1 MNGIEKITAHIESD
15 SVEEIRLIREEAEK
29 KAAAIHV
36 SFEKAAQEEYSKLVA
51 ASRKDSAARLERL
64 GSVTGVDARKAILA
78 AKQEMLDRAFDLAL
92 SKLSALPE
100 GRYVPLV
107 ASLAANASRT
117 GKEEMI
123 LSENDLKRC
132 GDKILAAA
140 NKKLAEAG
148 KTASLT
154 LSKTTSPIQGGLILS
169 DGNIEINCTFETLV
183 RLQRGI
189 LAGEA
194 AKVLFA

>member
-15 SVEEIRLIREEAEK
+15 SMEETRLIREEAEK
-29 KAAAIHV
+29 KAAAIRAGY
-36 SFEKAAQEEYSKLVA
+36 EKAAQDEYNKLVA
-51 ASRKDSAARLERL
+51 ASQKDSASRLERL
-64 GSVTGVDARKAILA
+64 GSVAGVDARKTILA

-100 GRYVPLV
+100 ERYVPLV
-107 ASLAANASRT
+107 ASLAANASRN
-117 GKEEMI
+117 GKEEII
-123 LSENDLKRC
+123 LSEQDLKRC

-140 NKKLAEAG
+140 NRKLAEAG
-148 KTASLT
+148 KTAALT
-154 LSKTTSPIQGGLILS
+154 LSPKTAPIQGGLILS

-183 RLQRGI
+183 RLQRGT